1 MFPFY
6 VNVRQKKKQKT
17 ENKDVLCMQTG
28 TPRVS
33 NDKIT
38 TVMSGFIE
46 SK

>member
-6 VNVRQKKKQKT
+6 VNVRQKKKQQKI
-17 ENKDVLCMQTG
+17 KGVVYMQTG
-28 TPRVS
+28 ISWVS

-38 TVMSGFIE
+38 VTSGFIE